1 MTLSTP
7 SQAPASAAPHF
18 PDNAAARHR
27 PGRPPPG
34 PAAAPPA
41 PRTGGRF
48 ARLPLLAGR
57 SFIPIG
63 LFARLPLAMLTV
75 GALTLV
81 TAVTGSYAVGGVA
94 AGAVGIGSALG
105 APVLGALA
113 DRLGQRP
120 VLLFAAVF
128 NTVAV
133 IALILA
139 AYLIPGG
146 QDLAA
151 AVPVLAAAFVAG
163 ASCPQVGPLARVRW
177 MALTSR
183 GGRDAERRGPG
194 HGPVLRKHRRRTDL
208 CPGPGAGGNPRQPDR
223 AVAAAR
229 PRRGPDH
236 HPRSGLRRAPH
247 ASRGGPDAGADSG
260 RRGAPEKQL
269 RASRPA
275 GQRAG
280 AFAAVA
286 LPVLAMVCMGT
297 FFGSTQTAL
306 SSFSA
311 SFATSELAGLLYA
324 VMGLS
329 SAAAA
334 LSVAYWPQ
342 RFTANARWLACAAL
356 MAGLALLLLLPS
368 TALPM
373 ILVLLVLG
381 LPVGPLMVTV
391 FAIGGLVAPAGKL
404 GTVMTALA
412 SGIVAGTAIGSSIAG
427 QLAQHQGYSTA
438 FLVPVCAA
446 AALFLLG
453 AAAAVVL
460 HGNGGG
466 CPDLDGP
473 GALEGGPKR
482 TKSGRHRGSQSWE
495 PRWLVPALLRRR
507 APNFGVCT
515 APRVMWT
522 ACWSV

>member
-1 MTLSTP
+1 MPTAPVS
-7 SQAPASAAPHF
+7 APASSPSGSRPPAAPE
-18 PDNAAARHR
+18 
-27 PGRPPPG
+27 PG
-34 PAAAPPA
+34 P
-41 PRTGGRF
+41 RSGGRF

-57 SFIPIG
+57 SFIPLG

-81 TAVTGSYAVGGVA
+81 TAVTGSYAVGGVS

-105 APVLGALA
+105 APILGALA

-120 VLLFAAVF
+120 VLVVAAIL
-128 NTVAV
+128 NTLAV
-133 IALILA
+133 VALILA

-146 QDLAA
+146 ADIASAL
-151 AVPVLAAAFVAG
+151 PVLAAAFVAG

-183 GGRDAERRGPG
+183 GGRDANTADLDTALSYESTADELTFVLGPALVG
-194 HGPVLRKHRRRTDL
+194 ILASLIAPWLPL
-208 CPGPGAGGNPRQPDR
+208 AL
-223 AVAAAR
+223 AAALTLTLV
-229 PRRGPDH
+229 PAFAV
-236 HPRSGLRRAPH
+236 HPTHSAVVRTPARSAA
-247 ASRGGPDAGADSG
+247 ASEL
-260 RRGAPEKQL
+260 EKQ
-269 RASRPA
+269 RRHAMPA
-275 GQRAG
+275 RERMR

-342 RFTANARWLACAAL
+342 RFTVNARWLVSAAL
-356 MAGLALLLLLPS
+356 MAALATLLLLPS

-412 SGIVAGTAIGSSIAG
+412 SGIVAGTAVGSSIAG
-427 QLAQHQGYSTA
+427 QLAQHHGYSTA

-446 AALFLLG
+446 SALFLLG

-460 HGNGGG
+460 R
-466 CPDLDGP
+466 
-473 GALEGGPKR
+473 KR
-482 TKSGRHRGSQSWE
+482 AK
-495 PRWLVPALLRRR
+495 A
-507 APNFGVCT
+507 
-515 APRVMWT
+515 
-522 ACWSV
+522 

>member
-1 MTLSTP
+1 M
-7 SQAPASAAPHF
+7 
-18 PDNAAARHR
+18 
-27 PGRPPPG
+27 PPR
-34 PAAAPPA
+34 A
-41 PRTGGRF
+41 GGRF

-57 SFIPIG
+57 SFIPLG

-75 GALTLV
+75 GTLTLV
-81 TAVTGSYAVGGVA
+81 TAVTGSYAVGGVS

-113 DRLGQRP
+113 DRRGQRP
-120 VLLFAAVF
+120 VLVFAAVF
-128 NTVAV
+128 NTIAV
-133 IALILA
+133 VALILA
-139 AYLIPGG
+139 AYLTPGV
-146 QDLAA
+146 QDMAG

-183 GGRDAERRGPG
+183 GGPEANAADLDTALSYESTADELTFVLGPALVG
-194 HGPVLRKHRRRTDL
+194 ILASLIAPWLPL
-208 CPGPGAGGNPRQPDR
+208 AL
-223 AVAAAR
+223 AAALTLTLV
-229 PRRGPDH
+229 PAFAI
-236 HPRSGLRRAPH
+236 HPTQHAVVRTPARTAAGAARQKVLRRA
-247 ASRGGPDAGADSG
+247 
-260 RRGAPEKQL
+260 L
-269 RASRPA
+269 PA
-275 GQRAG
+275 RQRAG

-297 FFGSTQTAL
+297 FFGSTQTSL

-334 LSVAYWPQ
+334 LSVAFWP
-342 RFTANARWLACAAL
+342 RRLTLNARWLACAAL
-356 MAGLALLLLLPS
+356 MTGFASLLLLPS

-412 SGIVAGTAIGSSIAG
+412 SGIVAGTALGSSIAG
-427 QLAQHQGYSTA
+427 QLAQNNGYSTA

-453 AAAAVVL
+453 AAAGVVL
-460 HGNGGG
+460 RRQKA
-466 CPDLDGP
+466 P
-473 GALEGGPKR
+473 
-482 TKSGRHRGSQSWE
+482 
-495 PRWLVPALLRRR
+495 VPI
-507 APNFGVCT
+507 
-515 APRVMWT
+515 
-522 ACWSV
+522 S